1 MGHID
6 LDPCS
11 NSHESPNVPAKYYY
25 TKEMDGLSLD
35 WFGNVYMNP
44 PYGREIIVWVDYL
57 VDQLRKGN
65 IKQAIA
71 LLPARTDT
79 KWFQRLSDYPVCFVN
94 GRLKFGDATNS
105 APFPS
110 AIFALGISSNKFA
123 QHFEHIGR
131 IYSPVTPGEDEM
143 IAKEPKDIGID
154 DLRKLMGTEIQAI
167 QAKIT
172 PF

>member
-1 MGHID
+1 MISQALYSSESAEHYTPKHILDAAVKCLGHID

-11 NSHESPNVPAKYYY
+11 NSHETPNVPARKHY
-25 TKEMDGLSLD
+25 TMEDNGLILP
-35 WFGNVYMNP
+35 WFGNVWINP
-44 PYGREIIVWVDYL
+44 PYGKEINQWVDRL
-57 VDQLRKGN
+57 VFAHLCKSFS
-65 IKQAIA
+65 QAIA

-79 KWFQRLSDYPVCFVN
+79 KWFQKLSDYPVCFVN

-110 AIFALGISSNKFA
+110 AIFALGISSDKFA

-131 IYSPVTPGEDEM
+131 IYSPV
-143 IAKEPKDIGID
+143 I
-154 DLRKLMGTEIQAI
+154 
-167 QAKIT
+167 